1 MTHPLRSEDK
11 DAISFITNRTIGSR
25 LWFINN
31 KSLEDSIL
39 SYLAK
44 YQKIYQVKLYA
55 LILMGNHYH
64 LIAQFP
70 NCNKSA
76 FMQSFNSIIA
86 KLVPEH
92 VASFISESSNL
103 KFGNILNKSLFFY
116 TGVFDTRLARFS
128 LKFTKQ

>member
-92 VASFISESSNL
+92 VASFDQGKL
-103 KFGNILNKSLFFY
+103 KDA
-116 TGVFDTRLARFS
+116 VRERLEAGKGFVPKEK
-128 LKFTKQ
+128 LLAQKPGG